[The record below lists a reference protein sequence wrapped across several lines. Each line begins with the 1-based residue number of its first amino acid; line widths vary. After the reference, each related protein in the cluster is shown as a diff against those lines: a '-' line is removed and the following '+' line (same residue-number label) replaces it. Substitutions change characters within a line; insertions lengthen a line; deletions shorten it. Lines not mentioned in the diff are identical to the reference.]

1 MKLTMLLLIV
11 IIRPN
16 KLEEKLSWTRTLKL
30 MFMMLIQKVLHRAN
44 IRIKIGQIGA
54 LITSKTIANP
64 DSIKQVT
71 INSLSWLSFT

>member
-1 MKLTMLLLIV
+1 
-11 IIRPN
+11 
-16 KLEEKLSWTRTLKL
+16 
-30 MFMMLIQKVLHRAN
+30 MMLIQKVLHRAN